1 MCHNLMFYNTKKT
14 FTLFMFLFY
23 FFFIVWKNNSSL
35 YQIST
40 FYNKSHLPN
49 AIIFIKE
56 NREYFQSTFSND
68 FLSNFEFYKNIKSI
82 VHLHYHLNDFT
93 FVQKF
98 THFFVKNHPLSNI
111 IRESKPTHQIYQHI
125 FDPYKSNSKQTLSDI
140 IQLKPLIQTKSKTDI
155 QLYLSNNRNN
165 QFNVNILFD
174 KPRYSPEIIYC
185 QKLHQISNIIANEFD
200 QQPIDSKE
208 SFLSFMVLNLQKKGY
223 SSSFFTFLP
232 QFDTLRMIMTGYYP
246 VNFIESLKIEL
257 ISKLNTL
264 LYLYKHSQNKMEY
277 LIKQIMME
285 SSFMMTLF
293 INYAYFLFW
302 AFTILC
308 MCIIHIK
315 QMIFHT
321 NTNTNTNT
329 NRIE

>member
-1 MCHNLMFYNTKKT
+1 M
-14 FTLFMFLFY
+14 
-23 FFFIVWKNNSSL
+23 
-35 YQIST
+35 
-40 FYNKSHLPN
+40 
-49 AIIFIKE
+49 
-56 NREYFQSTFSND
+56 
-68 FLSNFEFYKNIKSI
+68 
-82 VHLHYHLNDFT
+82 NDFT
-93 FVQKF
+93 FIQKF
-98 THFFVKNHPLSNI
+98 THFFIKNHPLSNI
-111 IRESKPTHQIYQHI
+111 IRDSKTHQMYQYI
-125 FDPYKSNSKQTLSDI
+125 FDPSKTNSKTTLMDI
-140 IQLKPLIQTKSKTDI
+140 IKIKSYTQAKMKTEV
-155 QLYLSNNRNN
+155 QLY
-165 QFNVNILFD
+165 QFDVNILFE
-174 KPRYSPEIIYC
+174 KPRYSPDIIYC
-185 QKLHQISNIIANEFD
+185 QQLNQISNVIANEFD
-200 QQPIDSKE
+200 KHSVDSKE
-208 SFLSFMVLNLQKKGY
+208 SFLSFMVLKLQKKDY

-321 NTNTNTNT
+321 NTNTNTN
-329 NRIE
+329 RIE